1 MKPMLLAAAAAAGL
15 LCAASAQAAGLEV
28 RFCPAKLV
36 RTYPLQDTARVQS
49 LLVQNVAL
57 VNRGPGDV
65 ALKSLQIE
73 LMDQG
78 QAADTRRLPAAALEA
93 AAKSGMR
100 LKASGMMAAFA
111 FQFCNGALLDGTSL
125 SEDAV
130 LQPGEAVIV
139 TRQMFAY
146 RGSRDQV
153 KVMAEGEAAG
163 APVRA
168 EASLPVSSD
177 VSRTVF
183 RFPLKGTWFVAVA
196 ATPHGGHRWALP
208 EEFALD
214 IVRLGDGTSSH
225 KGIGAQFPDYY
236 AYGQPVLAAA
246 DGTVIGAKDGIAE
259 DIAAVRK
266 PDESLEAYGQRVG
279 QIQAG
284 LIQSGAIAGDYVM
297 IDHGNGEYS
306 LYAHLKPGS
315 VKVKAGQAIK
325 AGEAIGALGSSGN
338 STEPHLHFQ
347 VCDGPDPL
355 NCAGVPINFQGVE
368 LPYADGPRTMQ
379 AGDIVVAQ

>member
-1 MKPMLLAAAAAAGL
+1 MKQFLLMAAAAAGL
-15 LCAASAQAAGLEV
+15 MSAGAAQAAGLEV
-28 RFCPAKLV
+28 RFCPARQV
-36 RTYPLQDTARVQS
+36 RTYPLQDAARVQS
-49 LLVQNVAL
+49 LLLQNIAI

-65 ALKSLQIE
+65 TLKSLQIE

-78 QAADTRRLPAAALEA
+78 QAADTRRLQLSGLEA

-100 LKASGMMAAFA
+100 LKASGMMDAFA
-111 FQFCNGALLDGTSL
+111 FQFCNGALLDGTKL

-139 TRQMFAY
+139 MRQMFAY
-146 RGSRDQV
+146 RGARDQV
-153 KVMAEGEAAG
+153 RVAAEGEAAG

-168 EASLPVSSD
+168 EAALPVNND
-177 VSRTVF
+177 VSKTVF

-214 IVRLGDGTSSH
+214 IVRLGEGTSSH
-225 KGIGAQFPDYY
+225 KGVGAQFPDYY
-236 AYGQPVLAAA
+236 DYGQPVLAAA
-246 DGTVIGAKDGIAE
+246 DGTVIAAKDGVAE
-259 DIAAVRK
+259 DIAAIRK

-284 LIQSGAIAGDYVM
+284 LIQSGNIAGDYVV
-297 IDHGNGEYS
+297 IDHGGGEYS

-315 VKVKAGQAIK
+315 LKVKPGQAVKAG
-325 AGEAIGALGSSGN
+325 EVVGALGSSGN

-355 NCAGVPINFQGVE
+355 NCAGVPINFAGIE
-368 LPYADGPRTMQ
+368 LPYADGPRTVQ